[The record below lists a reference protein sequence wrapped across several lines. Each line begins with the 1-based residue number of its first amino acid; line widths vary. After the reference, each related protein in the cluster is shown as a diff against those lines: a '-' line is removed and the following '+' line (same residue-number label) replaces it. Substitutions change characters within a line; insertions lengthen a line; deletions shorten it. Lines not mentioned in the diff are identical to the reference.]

1 MARHHNGLPRPH
13 KFILSK
19 AHLLDV
25 MATIDSCTETR
36 NRILKI
42 ENGFD
47 AKISNHI
54 GSMVLCSSKLKSFN
68 TSPYVIMI
76 HAKKRGYSTIKELE
90 NDILP
95 AKEFSSMETSAG
107 RMIEEVLLPIYG
119 WEPVPSGMHTAY
131 SSIDGR
137 KLDSSCLHLATLK
150 SGPRCLND
158 EMSENFADN
167 IINNFA
173 TWAKDAGVENIDF
186 TYGVLYGTQKQ
197 SNKKDWHILRNL
209 KEKLG
214 RDYIIE
220 SPDGKWNCK
229 FKKNNITVNV
239 TVRIGLQWWEHLGG
253 KTCPLEL
260 ATALIRSCVVANP
273 KLDNEAPSY
282 SICDLAD
289 IISME
294 QVSQNYNISIL
305 QKCQIPWLFFFMYH
319 FCDDLL
325 G

>member
-1 MARHHNGLPRPH
+1 MARHHKGLPRPV
-13 KFILSK
+13 KFNLSK
-19 AHLLDV
+19 ARLLEV
-25 MATIDSCTETR
+25 MASIDSCTTTR
-36 NRILKI
+36 NRILQI
-42 ENGFD
+42 ENGLD
-47 AKISNHI
+47 TKISNHI
-54 GSMVLCSSKLKSFN
+54 GSMVLCSSNLRSFN

-131 SSIDGR
+131 SAIDGK
-137 KLDSSCLHLATLK
+137 KLDSSILHLATLK

-167 IINNFA
+167 IINNFE
-173 TWAKDAGVENIDF
+173 TWAHDAGVDSIDF

-214 RDYIIE
+214 KNCIIE
-220 SPDGKWNCK
+220 SPDGRWNCK

-253 KTCPLEL
+253 ETCPLEL
-260 ATALIRSCVVANP
+260 ASALIRSCVVVSP
-273 KLDNEAPSY
+273 QLENEDISY
-282 SICDLAD
+282 SICDIAN
-289 IISME
+289 IISLE
-294 QVSQNYNISIL
+294 QASPSYNISIL
-305 QKCQIPWLFFFMYH
+305 QKSQIPWLFFFMYH

-325 G
+325 S